1 MKRFLKI
8 SRQETAFCAAFAIYI
23 FLQVLSYS
31 RYVDLLP
38 DSLFLLSRLTV
49 VLLLG
54 AAFFFQGRLPLRE
67 LILDL
72 FLTGFGIAAAFTSGQ
87 GFSLLLLL
95 LFVLAG
101 GSLDFS
107 RILRLNRNVLLAGWV
122 FVTLSCLAG
131 VIENRTYPRPV
142 LGVIAQ
148 TLGFNY
154 YAYPTMILFT
164 CSVIYLVEKAGKSP
178 GCIWPP
184 CWPSTSWQPSSTPP
198 GSISGPSW
206 LSRFMSCAPC
216 KFSWITLKSHTFLF
230 LAAGGTFCAFSPPLR
245 SMAFTK
251 NPIPCG
257 QD

>member
-164 CSVIYLVEKAGKSP
+164 CSVIYLVEKGRKV
-178 GCIWPP
+178 
-184 CWPSTSWQPSSTPP
+184 
-198 GSISGPSW
+198 SW
-206 LSRFMSCAPC
+206 LHLAAVLAVNQLAAIVYTTRVYLWAILAFEIYVLCAC